1 MLLPAPRRAEL
12 RPSRCVRVTEQS
24 PRCCLVV
31 LALDAHRAPRAS
43 PCLAPAHRRESHP
56 HRRGAPTPF
65 VGDAPLVLTC
75 PPGHLAPMPSA
86 SLCAVR
92 QVAPCLVICVLGAAR
107 SCLDV
112 ASGLRVSRRVPALR
126 NAFTFS
132 PLSREPHRVCPAVV
146 CHKGETSTQ
155 RVAPMLSHCTCSY
168 RRRSTCVIACPCVR
182 VACAVHALFA
192 RAVSRDVRASFASVA

>member
-1 MLLPAPRRAEL
+1 MLDTDPWPTPSQRRRVVHPHRGIVAPMLLPAPRRAEL

-24 PRCCLVV
+24 PRRCLVV
-31 LALDAHRAPRAS
+31 LALDAHHAPRAS

-56 HRRGAPTPF
+56 HRRGAPTLF
-65 VGDAPLVLTC
+65 AGDAPLVLTC
-75 PPGHLAPMPSA
+75 PPGHLAPRPSA

-92 QVAPCLVICVLGAAR
+92 QVAPCLVICVLGVAR

-132 PLSREPHRVCPAVV
+132 PLSREPHRVCPGVV
-146 CHKGETSTQ
+146 CHKGETST
-155 RVAPMLSHCTCSY
+155 
-168 RRRSTCVIACPCVR
+168 
-182 VACAVHALFA
+182 
-192 RAVSRDVRASFASVA
+192 